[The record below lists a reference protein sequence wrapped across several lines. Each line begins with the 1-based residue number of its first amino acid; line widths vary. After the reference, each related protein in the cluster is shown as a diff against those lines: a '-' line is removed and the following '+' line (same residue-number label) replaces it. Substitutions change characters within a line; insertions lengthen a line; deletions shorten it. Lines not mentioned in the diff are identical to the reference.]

1 MITVVVVVKVK
12 NWILRGRMI
21 NLNLFREIMMGICA
35 YYSELNFN

>member
-21 NLNLFREIMMGICA
+21 NLNLVIDEFLGR
-35 YYSELNFN
+35 